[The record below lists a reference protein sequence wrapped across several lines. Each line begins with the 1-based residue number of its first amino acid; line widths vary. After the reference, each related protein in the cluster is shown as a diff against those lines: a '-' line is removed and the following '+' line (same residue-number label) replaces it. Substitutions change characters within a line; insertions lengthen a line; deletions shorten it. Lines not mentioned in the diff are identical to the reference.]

1 MSKDENSGRRE
12 ELLAQTRRLACI
24 FLDRIETGVK
34 DGSLDQT
41 QIRMIGSLALRSLRL
56 WRETLGKRDAKKE
69 RIDSLTA
76 RLADT
81 EEA

>member
-1 MSKDENSGRRE
+1 MEKDPITGQRE
-12 ELLAQTRRLACI
+12 ELLIQTRRLASI
-24 FLDRIETGVK
+24 FLERIETGVK

-69 RIDSLTA
+69 RIESLTA